1 MTGSDHFVCCL
12 RTKATASSLNEPAGA
27 PQAKRL
33 HEMTTPGIDLD
44 RLLGRLETF
53 NRIGAL
59 PGGGNCRLALSDA
72 DREGRDL
79 LVTWMR
85 SLGLAV
91 MVDAIGNI
99 IGLRQGSEA
108 VAPVMFGSHVDTVG
122 TGGAYDGLYGVLA
135 GLEVCEALNTAGTST
150 QRPLALV
157 SFTNEE
163 GARFSPYAM
172 GSLVYVGGLA
182 LQDAYAI
189 KGIDGASVGD
199 ELHRIGYCGCAQPG
213 WLKPHAYVE
222 LHIEQGPV
230 LEDEGLVIGAVEGI
244 PGLSWTEVT
253 ITGRSSHAGA
263 TPMHLRRD
271 AAYAASEVA
280 VFVRRLAQDMGGS
293 QRGTVGRIEL
303 APNLVNVVA
312 ERAVMTIDLRNMDDG
327 LLERAE
333 REVAAFLDRLAARE
347 KLTIETRTL
356 ARFATVPF
364 APEMIALV
372 EKSAG
377 ALGYPSRCLPSG
389 AGHDAQMMARICP
402 AGMIFVPS
410 VGGLSHNVNEYTKPE
425 HLKAGADVLLE
436 TVLRLA
442 S

>member
-1 MTGSDHFVCCL
+1 M
-12 RTKATASSLNEPAGA
+12 A
-27 PQAKRL
+27 
-33 HEMTTPGIDLD
+33 TPGIDLD
-44 RLLGRLETF
+44 RLRGRLETF

-85 SLGLAV
+85 AVGLAV
-91 MVDAIGNI
+91 TLDAIGNI
-99 IGLRQGSEA
+99 VGVRQGSEDI
-108 VAPVMFGSHVDTVG
+108 APVMFGSHVDTVG

-135 GLEVCEALNTAGTST
+135 GLEVCEALNTAGAAT
-150 QRPLALV
+150 RGPLALV
-157 SFTNEE
+157 AFTNEE

-172 GSLVYVGGLA
+172 GSLVYVGGLK

-199 ELHRIGYCGCAQPG
+199 ELRRIGYCGDAQPG
-213 WLKPHAYVE
+213 WLRPHAYVE

-253 ITGRSSHAGA
+253 ISGRSSHAGA

-271 AAYAASEVA
+271 AAYAAGEVA
-280 VFVRRLAQDMGGS
+280 VFVRKLAQAMGGS

-312 ERAVMTIDLRNMDDG
+312 ERAVMTVDLRNIDDA
-327 LLERAE
+327 LRVKAE
-333 REVAAFLDRLAARE
+333 QELALFLARLAARE
-347 KLTIETRTL
+347 NLTIETRSL

-364 APEMIALV
+364 APEIIALV
-372 EKSAG
+372 EASAG
-377 ALGYPSRCLPSG
+377 ALGYSARRMPSG
-389 AGHDAQMMARICP
+389 AGHDAQMMARVCP

-410 VGGLSHNVNEYTKPE
+410 VGGLSHNVNEHTRPE

-436 TVLRLA
+436 TVLQLA
-442 S
+442 AKA